1 MLSATAQQYWLT
13 VAAAFLACEALYHAS
28 HFCINK
34 TATSLKATDR
44 ATLALKV
51 VNIVH
56 AAISGPV
63 AFYFLFLQGDAATA
77 HAVQRAV
84 ALDAAFAP
92 QLFSAHIAAEQALAL
107 TCWTVGFMCWDLYRI
122 DTWAKS
128 GHGEKKLLIVHHVLS
143 ILVWPLAS
151 LYRVA
156 GPFLLHFE
164 YTELS
169 SPFLQL
175 RWVTQLFFGRGSRAD
190 KIMSM
195 LFALSF
201 FIVRSTNVH
210 VVLHAAFYS
219 RQYSLA
225 LHPEL
230 PLHVRL
236 IGAVTAGLPAL
247 LNLFWTFQILKMG
260 KKMLFPKPKRA
271 KKIN

>member
-1 MLSATAQQYWLT
+1 MISASRG
-13 VAAAFLACEALYHAS
+13 AAAPSRHRRVSSLGEEVVGGFFSDFEAVRTES
-28 HFCINK
+28 RPRC
-34 TATSLKATDR
+34 
-44 ATLALKV
+44 
-51 VNIVH
+51 
-56 AAISGPV
+56 
-63 AFYFLFLQGDAATA
+63 
-77 HAVQRAV
+77 
-84 ALDAAFAP
+84 
-92 QLFSAHIAAEQALAL
+92 SAQ
-107 TCWTVGFMCWDLYRI
+107 VWDLYRI
-122 DTWAKS
+122 GTWAKS
-128 GHGEKKLLIVHHVLS
+128 GHGERKLLIVHHVLS

-156 GPFLLHFE
+156 GPFLLHYE

-219 RQYSLA
+219 KQYSLA

-230 PLHVRL
+230 PLHVRI

-247 LNLFWTFQILKMG
+247 LNLFWTLQILKMG
-260 KKMLFPKPKRA
+260 KKMLFPKPKKA
-271 KKIN
+271 K

>member
-1 MLSATAQQYWLT
+1 MISASRG
-13 VAAAFLACEALYHAS
+13 AAAPSRHRRASSLGEEVVGGFFSDFEAV
-28 HFCINK
+28 
-34 TATSLKATDR
+34 R
-44 ATLALKV
+44 AQ
-51 VNIVH
+51 
-56 AAISGPV
+56 SRP
-63 AFYFLFLQGDAATA
+63 
-77 HAVQRAV
+77 RC
-84 ALDAAFAP
+84 
-92 QLFSAHIAAEQALAL
+92 SAQ
-107 TCWTVGFMCWDLYRI
+107 VWDLYRI
-122 DTWAKS
+122 GTWAKS

-156 GPFLLHFE
+156 GPFLLHYE

-247 LNLFWTFQILKMG
+247 LNLFWTLQILKMG
-260 KKMLFPKPKRA
+260 KKMLFPKPRKA
-271 KKIN
+271 K